1 MANPV
6 ICIRDASIKNG
17 QLMVADLFPNKSQAS
32 AVVEPAP
39 QGPRYLRVV
48 ENEKP
53 SVSNLVV
60 TREVSGLTA
69 YFLVT
74 LDVDGGGVNPTVA
87 QATAFAD
94 AVIAQM
100 RDGAE
105 LSDLGGILGGVN
117 NDNTGLEGEV
127 GAGSSTATT
136 ANILAILGGAHFTVP
151 AGTDVDNAYISVAD
165 QASLFDETVYAP
177 IHDEDSSF
185 HISLAE
191 GFLSK
196 AKSDRVDPRT
206 NKTLDPLVVVYAS
219 NGALL

>member
-17 QLMVADLFPNKSQAS
+17 QLMVSDLFPNKSQAS
-32 AVVEPAP
+32 AVIDPAP

-48 ENEKP
+48 ENETP

-60 TREVSGLTA
+60 TRDVSGLSA

-74 LDVDGGGVNPTVA
+74 LDVDGAGINPTVA
-87 QATAFAD
+87 QATAFAN
-94 AVIAQM
+94 AVIAEMRNGADLSEM
-100 RDGAE
+100 RDV
-105 LSDLGGILGGVN
+105 IGGVF
-117 NDNTGLEGEV
+117 NDDTGLEGQL

-151 AGTDVDNAYISVAD
+151 AGTDVDDAYISVAD

-196 AKSDRVDPRT
+196 AKSARVDPRT
-206 NKTLDPLVVVYAS
+206 NEALDPLVVVYGS
-219 NGALL
+219 DGSLL